1 MDNWRFF
8 QDALSLW
15 AWQHT
20 APDGAVR
27 VSAHSF
33 SSRTDCIADAMRHG
47 YLAFDEGTQTAAP
60 APPVRAVPDSRSEPG
75 PKPRDPADSH

>member
-20 APDGAVR
+20 APDGVVR
-27 VSAHSF
+27 MSAQSF

-47 YLAFDEGTQTAAP
+47 YLAFDERTETAAP
-60 APPVRAVPDSRSEPG
+60 APQVRAVSDSW
-75 PKPRDPADSH
+75 PKPRDPT

>member
-8 QDALSLW
+8 QDALGLW

-20 APDGAVR
+20 APDGVVR
-27 VSAHSF
+27 VSAQAR

-47 YLAFDEGTQTAAP
+47 YLAFDERTETAKTP
-60 APPVRAVPDSRSEPG
+60 APGLRAVPDSRPEPD
-75 PKPRDPADSH
+75 DPA

>member
-8 QDALSLW
+8 QDALGLW

-20 APDGAVR
+20 AVNGAVK
-27 VSAHSF
+27 VCAQAF

-47 YLAFDEGTQTAAP
+47 YLAFDDRTETSAAP
-60 APPVRAVPDSRSEPG
+60 APELRAAPDPRAEPG
-75 PKPRDPADSH
+75 DSTDSS